1 MLRFFKKYVPANAM
15 PEPPSSASRPIMFV
29 VSPVFG
35 LSVFLTGVSG
45 VDGFSGSSGA
55 GVSGFSFTDTVCP
68 LSVVSLCSVTFFGSS
83 GSVSYTHLDVYKR
96 QRHTS
101 KTSLLRSNRKLTARS
116 VCDCD
121 YLFMPTYIIT

>member
-1 MLRFFKKYVPANAM
+1 
-15 PEPPSSASRPIMFV
+15 MFV

-83 GSVSYTHLDVYKR
+83 GLLKSYNSSNAVSYTHLDVYKR
-96 QRHTS
+96 Q
-101 KTSLLRSNRKLTARS
+101 
-116 VCDCD
+116 
-121 YLFMPTYIIT
+121 I